1 MTSIRAITTSI
12 LGHPSVPSSLS
23 ASLRPLTGLPGL
35 TGPAGR
41 HASGNYVM
49 ARAHHVPNTRLDLNK
64 EESMNAPTPTPGIAV
79 AIGQQLRV
87 YQAFVTTAPP
97 ALDAPA
103 TLTLYSARLADVSG
117 MAANPITVD
126 ATRART
132 SARLVLV
139 DVTER
144 DWQRARYREGQH
156 LFTPA
161 DPVLVGANTL
171 QQWLWLRL
179 RTTTSE
185 PTEAHTR

>member
-1 MTSIRAITTSI
+1 
-12 LGHPSVPSSLS
+12 
-23 ASLRPLTGLPGL
+23 
-35 TGPAGR
+35 
-41 HASGNYVM
+41 
-49 ARAHHVPNTRLDLNK
+49 
-64 EESMNAPTPTPGIAV
+64 MNAPTPTPGIAV

-87 YQAFVTTAPP
+87 YQAFVTTAPA

-103 TLTLYSARLADVSG
+103 TLTLYSARLSDVSA

-126 ATRART
+126 ATSART

-144 DWQRARYREGQH
+144 DWQRARCREGQH

-179 RTTTSE
+179 RTTPSE
-185 PTEAHTR
+185 LADAHAR